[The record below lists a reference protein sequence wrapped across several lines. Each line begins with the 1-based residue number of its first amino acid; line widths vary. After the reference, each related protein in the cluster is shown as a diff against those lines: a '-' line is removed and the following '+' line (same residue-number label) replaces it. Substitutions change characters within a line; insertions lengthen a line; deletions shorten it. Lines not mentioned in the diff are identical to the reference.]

1 MNQSRFETLFQI
13 LSDRKF
19 LAMEGLGNE
28 VPYFI
33 ETYDIK
39 TQEAEYRAI
48 EALAKRLESSGI
60 SVAAIGLY
68 DFVIQRFQAENE
80 LVPLFEAEKSV
91 DKTVLLEEMIK
102 MMSVE
107 HVIVPEIAA
116 RARDK
121 EARLVFLYQAG
132 EVFPYLRIHEIL
144 STLQTELSDRP
155 VIVFFPGTYTTS
167 YKDGFKLSL
176 FGTQTA
182 RYYRAFKLDDYL
194 ARRTR

>member
-1 MNQSRFETLFQI
+1 MNQNRFETLFQI
-13 LSDRKF
+13 MSDKKF
-19 LAMEGLGNE
+19 LEKEGLGNE

-39 TQEAEYRAI
+39 NQPAEYQAI
-48 EALAKRLESSGI
+48 EALVKRLDSSGI
-60 SVAAIGLY
+60 PVAAIGLY
-68 DFVIQRFQAENE
+68 DFIIERFQAEHE
-80 LVPLFEAEKSV
+80 LETLFEAEKSV
-91 DKTVLLEEMIK
+91 EKSVLLEEMIK
-102 MMSVE
+102 MLSVE
-107 HVIVPEIAA
+107 YVIVPEIAA

-144 STLQTELSDRP
+144 SALQTTLADRP
-155 VIVFFPGTYTTS
+155 VIIFFPGTYTTS

>member
-19 LAMEGLGNE
+19 LEMEGLGNE

-39 TQEAEYRAI
+39 NQDTVYRAI
-48 EALAKRLESSGI
+48 EALARRLESSGI

-107 HVIVPEIAA
+107 HVIVPEIAR

-121 EARLVFLYQAG
+121 EARLVFIYQAG
-132 EVFPYLRIHEIL
+132 EVYPYLRTHEIL

-167 YKDGFKLSL
+167 YKDGFQLRL